1 MNEKLDKKFPPFEGG
16 VIGMIDY
23 HVYTVIYFPT
33 EVVDYGRDS
42 EYNAT

>member
-1 MNEKLDKKFPPFEGG
+1 VGKFSEEPGLCDG
-16 VIGMIDY
+16 VGMIDY